1 MSNINLFFGSRRVL
15 WFVGCLACV
24 VGIQGSDAFGQYN
37 LPSQSGAKSG
47 PLAAREVEESA
58 HLVGHENPLLMK
70 RIEDALQEWD
80 PRYLDSPYIKRI
92 YTDEGKRFALRRPDL
107 AEFVTDVDEAVALGK
122 ALFWD
127 MQLGSDYGRKASDG
141 NILGT
146 ACASCHYRFGADA
159 RDRNTQ
165 AMAYQA
171 WDKFGVGRDIDQIQN
186 DLDEKQIP

>member
-1 MSNINLFFGSRRVL
+1 MVSRV
-15 WFVGCLACV
+15 
-24 VGIQGSDAFGQYN
+24 ID
-37 LPSQSGAKSG
+37 
-47 PLAAREVEESA
+47 
-58 HLVGHENPLLMK
+58 
-70 RIEDALQEWD
+70 
-80 PRYLDSPYIKRI
+80 
-92 YTDEGKRFALRRPDL
+92 GKRNRWL
-107 AEFVTDVDEAVALGK
+107 TDVDEAVALGK

-171 WDKFGVGRDIDQIQN
+171 WDKFGVGRDLDQMQN
-186 DLDEKQIP
+186 NLDEQLIPPRPFTQLSLPFAPEAKSLSMQNCSKARDWDCFSMR